1 MATPTITTPNTVRK
15 SSSFGG
21 FRKHRGLLIMM
32 IPCVLFFLIFS
43 YFPMYGIIIAFKDF
57 NMRQGILGSP
67 WNGWENFARLFSSED
82 FSRALRNTILISLLR
97 FTFGFAAPIVLALML
112 NELRLVLYKRTIQT
126 LTYLPFFLS
135 WVLLGG
141 MFLMLFANGG
151 PINQGLTSLLGL
163 HKPVEFL
170 TNGPWFIA
178 TIVVTGI
185 WQSAGYGAVIY
196 LSALSG
202 INPEIYEAAM
212 IDGASRWK
220 QTLHVTLPGLM
231 PTMVVLFILSL
242 NDFLSAGFDQIYNM
256 YNPMVYNVSDIIDTY
271 VLRRLTTTDFS
282 LATAAGLFKSIV
294 GLSLI
299 ILVNT
304 IARRTSD
311 GEQGV
316 W

>member
-1 MATPTITTPNTVRK
+1 MIAPTIPPKIVPRK
-15 SSSFGG
+15 SSSWGA

-43 YFPMYGIIIAFKDF
+43 YFPMYGIVIAFKDF

-67 WNGWENFARLFSSED
+67 WNGLANFARLFSGAD
-82 FSRALRNTILISLLR
+82 FAQALRNTVLISLLR
-97 FTFGFAAPIVLALML
+97 FTFGFAAPIVLALLL
-112 NELRLVLYKRTIQT
+112 NELRLALYKRTIQT

-135 WVLLGG
+135 WVILGG

-178 TIVVTGI
+178 TLIITGI

-242 NDFLSAGFDQIYNM
+242 NDFLSVRSDLQYVYPGGLQCVRYHRYLCLAPLNHHGF
-256 YNPMVYNVSDIIDTY
+256 
-271 VLRRLTTTDFS
+271 
-282 LATAAGLFKSIV
+282 
-294 GLSLI
+294 
-299 ILVNT
+299 
-304 IARRTSD
+304 
-311 GEQGV
+311 
-316 W
+316 